1 MDYLDNVQTDVLGCI
16 DEARQS
22 ALEQEIASVIQWL
35 AKAVSIYEE
44 NPRAVHEPES
54 QLADLLLYIEATIR
68 ACDTREF
75 QQAAR
80 ELEARAAALQAPL
93 H

>member
-1 MDYLDNVQTDVLGCI
+1 V
-16 DEARQS
+16 A
-22 ALEQEIASVIQWL
+22 
-35 AKAVSIYEE
+35 IYEE

-68 ACDTREF
+68 ACDTCEF
-75 QQAAR
+75 QEAALD
-80 ELEARAAALQAPL
+80 LEARAAALQAPL